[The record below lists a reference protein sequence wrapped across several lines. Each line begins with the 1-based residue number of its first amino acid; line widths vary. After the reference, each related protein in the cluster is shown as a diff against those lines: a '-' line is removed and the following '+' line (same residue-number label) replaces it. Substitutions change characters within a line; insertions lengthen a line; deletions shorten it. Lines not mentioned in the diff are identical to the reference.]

1 MKASFPSLAATI
13 ALVSSGCKDR
23 SPQERSDLDRDSSNS
38 PSVAITPP
46 QTAVRGSDPR
56 TAAALKAVPRTALE
70 IDTIAQLQQSS
81 FLKTGEWIP
90 AGAETA
96 YENRLLNAISQ
107 DLLNAP
113 FVDSPGA
120 IDKLFEAVNRAGYH
134 LYLSGT
140 VLNEQPYLTVVL
152 YALGEPKQS
161 HEFDTVKRML
171 NFNDKASSM
180 RELIKLVA
188 TPHGDELYGSVSK
201 TGDVLVSPWGISRDL
216 FAEHRDPKVIFQAV
230 LANEVGH
237 LKLFEARKRG
247 DLTVNEHSLDEA
259 YSDYCTFLITPE
271 NETVFA
277 LFDVLA
283 STSQRYETS
292 KTCARTGLENFGR
305 QNVPGFKGLADE
317 SSKNTLI
324 DTITQRATPR
334 ICEKLKREIVDSYK
348 QALMEKGFPSALF

>member
-1 MKASFPSLAATI
+1 MKSSLPTLAATI
-13 ALVSSGCKDR
+13 ALASSGCKDH
-23 SPQERSDLDRDSSNS
+23 SPQDRQDLARDPSNDTAA
-38 PSVAITPP
+38 AITQP
-46 QTAVRGSDPR
+46 QSAVRGSDPR
-56 TAAALKAVPRTALE
+56 ATLALKAVPRTVLE
-70 IDTIAQLQQSS
+70 IEAIARLQESS
-81 FLKTGEWIP
+81 FLKTGEWIQ
-90 AGAETA
+90 ASEETA

-113 FVDSPGA
+113 FADSPGA

-140 VLNEQPYLTVVL
+140 ILNEKPYLTVVL

-216 FAEHRDPKVIFQAV
+216 FAAEREPKVVFQAV

-237 LKLFEARKRG
+237 LKLFEARKQG
-247 DLTVNEHSLDEA
+247 TLPVNEHSLDEA

-292 KTCARTGLENFGR
+292 KSYARTGLENFGR
-305 QNVPGFKGLADE
+305 RHIPEFKGLADE
-317 SSKNTLI
+317 SSMNAVL
-324 DTITQRATPR
+324 DTITHRATPR
-334 ICEKLKREIVDSYK
+334 ICEKLKREILESYK
-348 QALMEKGFPSALF
+348 QALMEKGFPEALF

>member
-1 MKASFPSLAATI
+1 MKTTIPSLAATI
-13 ALVSSGCKDR
+13 ALASSGCKDN
-23 SPQERSDLDRDSSNS
+23 SAQEQKDLARDPSNDT
-38 PSVAITPP
+38 PAAITLPP
-46 QTAVRGSDPR
+46 TAVRGSDPR
-56 TAAALKAVPRTALE
+56 ASAALKAVQRTALE
-70 IDTIAQLQQSS
+70 IEAIAQLQQSS

-140 VLNEQPYLTVVL
+140 ILDDKPYMTVVL

-237 LKLFEARKRG
+237 LKLFEARKQG
-247 DLTVNEHSLDEA
+247 TLTASEHSLDEA

-283 STSQRYETS
+283 STSQRYEDS
-292 KTCARTGLENFGR
+292 KACARASLENFGR